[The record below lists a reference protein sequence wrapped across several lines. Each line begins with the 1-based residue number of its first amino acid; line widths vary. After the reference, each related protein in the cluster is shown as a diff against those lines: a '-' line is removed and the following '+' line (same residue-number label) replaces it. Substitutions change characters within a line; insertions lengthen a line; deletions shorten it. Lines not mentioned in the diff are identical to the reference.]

1 MCSTEPEMVRTLL
14 GSEWVSSEW
23 GEQGQNLLLELD
35 VDLFFGDSGNL
46 DDSRHVV
53 LAVDAASRTT
63 MSACEGGRRD
73 EETHRS
79 MRGRLMSEPPVVPL
93 PLRGLDSS
101 KPQKSSFG
109 HLVRADSRGL
119 NVLKSES
126 DIAEFLVSFG
136 EVSLSR
142 EVERLER
149 NQESSP
155 PSPF

>member
-1 MCSTEPEMVRTLL
+1 MTAVMLSLPSMLQAERRC
-14 GSEWVSSEW
+14 
-23 GEQGQNLLLELD
+23 Q
-35 VDLFFGDSGNL
+35 
-46 DDSRHVV
+46 
-53 LAVDAASRTT
+53 LAKVA
-63 MSACEGGRRD
+63 D
-73 EETHRS
+73 ETKKTHRS

-136 EVSLSR
+136 EVSRSR

-149 NQESSP
+149 NQERSAPNSP
-155 PSPF
+155 

>member
-1 MCSTEPEMVRTLL
+1 MLILSL
-14 GSEWVSSEW
+14 GIPGTSITAVMLSLPSMLHAERRGQLCED
-23 GEQGQNLLLELD
+23 GE
-35 VDLFFGDSGNL
+35 
-46 DDSRHVV
+46 
-53 LAVDAASRTT
+53 
-63 MSACEGGRRD
+63 RD
-73 EETHRS
+73 RETHKS
-79 MRGRLMSEPPVVPL
+79 MRGRLMSEPPAVPL
-93 PLRGLDSS
+93 PLRRLGSS

-109 HLVRADSRGL
+109 QLVRADSRGL